1 MILRYFAT
9 VFLILVISDVLKG
22 QGCSD
27 AGICQL
33 EGLSQRSGYRSY
45 ELQSEARIGAAI
57 GKADHGIAVYNAFL
71 EYNRKI
77 NNQFKVELRFTMLA
91 QHGIGIS
98 ASGLSD
104 FYLNGIWKLWK
115 GGGINFGMKLPLSNG
130 NRKLNGVSLPMDFQ
144 SSLGT
149 LDGFIGIHHQA
160 GKLTLSSALQYPLT
174 QNKNQFF
181 ASQYPTSSELSSFQS
196 TPGFERSPDW
206 LGRIS
211 YSFEIGSSL
220 QLIPGLLTIYHLAND
235 RYVDLSGV
243 RRSIDGSSGVTA
255 NINLS
260 AVLQIGNQGQ
270 IVLQSGIP
278 MLVRKSRPDGLT
290 RSFVAGL
297 EYRAM
302 F

>member
-1 MILRYFAT
+1 MMIRYIAT
-9 VFLILVISDVLKG
+9 VMLIMGITDILNA

-33 EGLSQRSGYRSY
+33 EGLAQQSHYRVN

-71 EYNRKI
+71 EYNRNI
-77 NNQFKVELRFTMLA
+77 NNQLKLELRLTMLA
-91 QHGIGIS
+91 QHGLGIS

-104 FYLNGIWKLWK
+104 FYLNGIYTLWK
-115 GGGINFGMKLPLSNG
+115 GGGFNFGMKLPLSNG

-149 LDGFIGIHHQA
+149 LDGFIGIHHHS
-160 GKLTLSSALQYPLT
+160 GNLTLSSALQYPLA

-196 TPGFERSPDW
+196 TTGFERSPDW

-211 YSFEIGSSL
+211 YSFKIGSLL
-220 QLIPGLLTIYHLAND
+220 QLTPGLLTIYHLRDD
-235 RYVDLSGV
+235 RYIDLSGIK
-243 RRSIDGSSGVTA
+243 RSIDGSRGMTA
-255 NINLS
+255 NITLS
-260 AVLQIGNQGQ
+260 AVVQIGIQGQ
-270 IVLQSGIP
+270 IVLQTGIP
-278 MLVRKSRPDGLT
+278 MLVRESRPDGLT
-290 RSFVAGL
+290 RSYVAGL